1 MKILPSAKSATPSR
15 IVGEDGKAKQ
25 PPAGRAEPE
34 LVVHKL
40 LNANLELSSE
50 ELQRHLADQSDF
62 TVIGVLGCQGAGK
75 STVMSL
81 LAGADWRS
89 DEREPGRLRD
99 PPFAPQT
106 LETLLQGSH
115 QTVGVDVTVTQEQL
129 IPLEPEA
136 DPDPE
141 PEPEPEPEAHP
152 EPCPNPHAGAAHP
165 PRHAA
170 PPQPERADR
179 ADAQGEPALT
189 RTRTRIRTL
198 TLTPTLTLTLARARA
213 RTRAR
218 ARARTR
224 TLAPTA

>member
-15 IVGEDGKAKQ
+15 IAGEDGKAKQ

-89 DEREPGRLRD
+89 DEREPGWLRD
-99 PPFAPQT
+99 SPFAPQT
-106 LETLLQGSH
+106 LETLLQLS
-115 QTVGVDVTVTQEQL
+115 L
-129 IPLEPEA
+129 I
-136 DPDPE
+136 
-141 PEPEPEPEAHP
+141 H
-152 EPCPNPHAGAAHP
+152 
-165 PRHAA
+165 
-170 PPQPERADR
+170 
-179 ADAQGEPALT
+179 
-189 RTRTRIRTL
+189 I
-198 TLTPTLTLTLARARA
+198 
-213 RTRAR
+213 
-218 ARARTR
+218 
-224 TLAPTA
+224 